1 MIRTWP
7 IDYLDGWRADIAEQH
22 DASLVVTVTSDTG
35 RIWRA
40 LRTDI
45 EEAIALAWHITAEQ
59 RLIGCLIDPELPA

>member
-1 MIRTWP
+1 MEHP
-7 IDYLDGWRADIAEQH
+7 DGIDIIVAGN
-22 DASLVVTVTSDTG
+22 S

-45 EEAIALAWHITAEQ
+45 QEAIALAWHITTEQ

>member
-1 MIRTWP
+1 MTRTWH
-7 IDYLDGWRADIAEQH
+7 IDHLDGWRADLVEQ
-22 DASLVVTVTSDTG
+22 DDGIDIIVSGNSRT
-35 RIWRA
+35 WRA